1 MSHSFRQV
9 LSIVSWKR
17 HSFRAKEIR
26 TTKPAMTEP
35 ETTELQHMS
44 ELQQEQLD
52 HRPKGK
58 LATFQDA
65 LILKLPS
72 QLYSPVLI
80 SREVVVCPRPVYTS

>member
-9 LSIVSWKR
+9 LSIVSWKG

-44 ELQQEQLD
+44 ELQEEQLD

-72 QLYSPVLI
+72 QLYSLVLI